1 MQFYQEQ
8 LIPTHEK
15 ILQEMQLQYNAM
27 QIGAIRLLQA
37 KQQEVKIRRS
47 YIQAYYNYQVAQ
59 SEMQQILYGRL
70 PTLETTNVLLESGV
84 DSPTTLKHGGH

>member
-1 MQFYQEQ
+1 
-8 LIPTHEK
+8 
-15 ILQEMQLQYNAM
+15 M

-47 YIQAYYNYQVAQ
+47 YVQAYYNYQVAQ
-59 SEMQQILYGRL
+59 SEMQLILYGGL
-70 PTLETTNVLLESGV
+70 PRLETTNVLLESGV